1 MDMLGMSGWC
11 CQRQC
16 FVFRNVS
23 LSPLYPQA
31 QRILLQHLELV
42 SSVRSSS
49 VYHGLLAVSYTH
61 LTLPTTPYV

>member
-23 LSPLYPQA
+23 LSPLYPLA

-42 SSVRSSS
+42 LDAMAMAAAERQIR
-49 VYHGLLAVSYTH
+49 
-61 LTLPTTPYV
+61 